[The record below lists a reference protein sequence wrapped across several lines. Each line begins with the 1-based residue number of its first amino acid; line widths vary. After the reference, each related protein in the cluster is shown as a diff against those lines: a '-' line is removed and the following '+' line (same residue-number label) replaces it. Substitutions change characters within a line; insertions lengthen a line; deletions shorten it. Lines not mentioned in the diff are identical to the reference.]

1 MSNPILHILSSI
13 FIGIGATL
21 IFDLWGLLLKH
32 AFKIPSSNFCI
43 VGRWILYMPE
53 GVFRHSN
60 INAAPKKSAECI
72 TGWATH
78 YLIGMVF
85 AFIFLAVTGNDWLQ
99 TPRIF
104 PALIFG
110 TVTVS
115 APFFI
120 MQPAFGQGI
129 AASRAGNPAQAR
141 FRSLINHLVFGFGL
155 YLFGL
160 MASWM
165 TWKWTFA

>member
-1 MSNPILHILSSI
+1 MHNHIIHST

-21 IFDLWGLLLKH
+21 IFDLWGLFLKRV
-32 AFKIPSSNFCI
+32 FKIPSSNFCI

-53 GVFRHSN
+53 GVFKHSN
-60 INAAPKKSAECI
+60 LNTVPKKSAECI
-72 TGWATH
+72 TGWTAH
-78 YLIGMVF
+78 YLLGMVF
-85 AFIFLAVTGNDWLQ
+85 AFIFLTFAGNNWLQ
-99 TPRIF
+99 TPKVF

-120 MQPAFGQGI
+120 MQPSFGQGI
-129 AASRAGNPAQAR
+129 AASRAGNPAHAR

-160 MASWM
+160 MAG
-165 TWKWTFA
+165 